1 MGLKN
6 CMVCGKL
13 CRGHEAN
20 FIKLSFKLGQF
31 YKGTNHI
38 FRNPFIVVCNDP
50 ICKNTFS
57 IWFIMDYCMVGEE
70 SKLEYTGINGEVVEC

>member
-13 CRGHEAN
+13 CRGNESN
-20 FIKLSFKLGQF
+20 FVKLSFRLGQF
-31 YKGTNHI
+31 HKGTNNI
-38 FRNPFIVVCNDP
+38 FRNPFMVVCNDP

-57 IWFIMDYCMVGEE
+57 IWFIMDYRRTPEQFNLEFKGE
-70 SKLEYTGINGEVVEC
+70 LGTVVE